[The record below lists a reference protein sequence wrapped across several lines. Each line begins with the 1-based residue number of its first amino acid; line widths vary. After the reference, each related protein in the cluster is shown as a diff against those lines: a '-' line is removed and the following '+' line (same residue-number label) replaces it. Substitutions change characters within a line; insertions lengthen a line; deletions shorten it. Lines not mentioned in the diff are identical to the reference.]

1 MKIQDED
8 EFFKLIAE
16 SYIATVLDDDSAQ
29 IDESIQNDNS
39 AQTDGS
45 VQTNDSAQ
53 TDGSVQT
60 NDSAQTDGSVQTND
74 SAQTDGSVQTN
85 DSVQTDVSIRI
96 NDSAQTD
103 ESVQTNDSAQT
114 DGSIQ
119 NDDFTQTVHT
129 YYQPH
134 DLCELHEL
142 YELRPSIIANVCT
155 KFYGWI
161 RRIRV
166 GGNGS
171 IVFIDIY
178 DGTKVGALM
187 CIATPEFYGDQ
198 QLQNL
203 MNRDELIDSEKFVE
217 LSFQQLSMSAHLS
230 DGCAVVVEGKIVLS
244 PSGTTQKFEF
254 QVHRLRVIG
263 SVEDPLKYPIQKSS
277 EKSLVTLRQLPFMR
291 LRAQALQCIFR
302 ISSKLEFGIHTYMD
316 KFNVVKIDPN
326 IMTMSDCEG
335 AGETFIVSPNFFSP
349 ETIDEKGEKKQI
361 AIGLTVSSQ
370 LPLES
375 AITGFKQVYTMQKSF
390 RAEKSDTLKHL
401 AEFLHLEYE
410 LAFTT
415 LDDLMNFTEDLVKYV
430 IKFAFDRCPEDFAFL
445 ESKFAPA
452 DLSPS
457 REFLLECLS
466 KPFVRIKHRD
476 AIDLI
481 HKIVENKMELP
492 DESCNGKMKRVKL
505 DKMPKHGEDIGSEHE
520 KLLVR
525 YFGYMACSKEECAQK
540 LKDKKEFGAFV
551 FLTHWPLAIK
561 SFYMK
566 QCDDGSGECDSFD
579 LLAPRVGEMVGGSSR
594 EWRFD
599 KLDAEI
605 QRRGMDVKPIQWF
618 LDLRKN
624 GSMPHGGAGMGFGRL
639 CTLVT
644 GAPSI
649 RETVFLPVYYGHC
662 PY

>member
-1 MKIQDED
+1 MIFLSLNQQKQYFIVKLMEIQDKD
-8 EFFKLIAE
+8 FKQVPKQHD
-16 SYIATVLDDDSAQ
+16 ATVLP
-29 IDESIQNDNS
+29 DEQN
-39 AQTDGS
+39 
-45 VQTNDSAQ
+45 V
-53 TDGSVQT
+53 
-60 NDSAQTDGSVQTND
+60 
-74 SAQTDGSVQTN
+74 
-85 DSVQTDVSIRI
+85 DSVQ
-96 NDSAQTD
+96 NDEYDQIAS
-103 ESVQTNDSAQT
+103 
-114 DGSIQ
+114 
-119 NDDFTQTVHT
+119 HT
-129 YYQPH
+129 CYRPH
-134 DLCELHEL
+134 SLHEL
-142 YELRPSIIANVCT
+142 HDLYELSPSIIANVYT
-155 KFYGWI
+155 QFYGWI

-171 IVFIDIY
+171 IIFIDIY

-187 CIATPEFYGDQ
+187 CLATPEFYGNSQ
-198 QLQNL
+198 SIKLQ
-203 MNRDELIDSEKFVE
+203 METVDSPRFNE
-217 LSFQQLSMSAHLS
+217 LSFAQLSMSSHLS
-230 DGCAVVVEGKIVLS
+230 DGCAVVVDGKIVLS

-263 SVEDPLKYPIQKSS
+263 PVEDPKTYPIQKSS
-277 EKSLVTLRQLPFMR
+277 EKSLVTLRQHPFMR
-291 LRAQALQCIFR
+291 LRAQAMQCIFR
-302 ISSKLEFGIHTYMD
+302 IASKLEFGIHIFMD

-335 AGETFIVSPNFFSP
+335 AGETFIVSPNLFSP
-349 ETIDEKGEKKQI
+349 ETIDERGEKKQI
-361 AIGLTVSSQ
+361 DIGLTVSSQ

-390 RAEKSDTLKHL
+390 RAEKSDTPKHL

-410 LAFTT
+410 AAFIT

-430 IKFAFDRCPEDFAFL
+430 IQFAFDRCPEDFAFL

-452 DLSPS
+452 DLGPS
-457 REFLLECLS
+457 REMLLECLD
-466 KPFVRIKHRD
+466 KPFVRIKHHE

-481 HKIVENKMELP
+481 HKIINDKIELP
-492 DESCNGKMKRVKL
+492 DESRNGKMKRVKL
-505 DKMPKHGEDIGSEHE
+505 DKMPKQGEDIGSEHE

-525 YFGYMACSKEECAQK
+525 YFGYMCCSSEERAQK

-566 QCDDGSGECDSFD
+566 QCDGSGECDSFD
-579 LLAPRVGEMVGGSSR
+579 LLVPRVGELAGGSSR

-605 QRRGMDVKPIQWF
+605 KRRGMDVKPLQWF

-624 GSMPHGGAGMGFGRL
+624 GSMPHGGFGLGFARL
-639 CTLVT
+639 ILLVT
-644 GAPSI
+644 GTPSV
-649 RETVFLPVYYGHC
+649 RDAVFLPVYYGHC